1 MKQNLLLGILLAFA
15 VTLPADFIL
24 ERLRERVIPLP
35 TIRKTSAP
43 AKAPTFLVAEPLE
56 IRGTPVS
63 HVEPSAADVIC
74 EVDAANPEELDA
86 LDYSA
91 NP

>member
-1 MKQNLLLGILLAFA
+1 MKSPWYAFFFVIAIVAIPEILFTEYKKSL
-15 VTLPADFIL
+15 V
-24 ERLRERVIPLP
+24 PLP
-35 TIRKTSAP
+35 TIRTATTQ

-56 IRGTPVS
+56 IRGTPVT

-74 EVDAANPEELDA
+74 EVDAVNPAELDT

-91 NP
+91 TP